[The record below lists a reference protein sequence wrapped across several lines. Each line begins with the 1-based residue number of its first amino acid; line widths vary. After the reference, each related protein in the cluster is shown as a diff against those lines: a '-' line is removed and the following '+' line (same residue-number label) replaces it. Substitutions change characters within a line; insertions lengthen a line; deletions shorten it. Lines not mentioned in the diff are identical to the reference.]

1 MSPSPLIGSS
11 SSVAPEEVLPAGMAS
26 RSSRIPG
33 FYQLSAE
40 ERLQA
45 LARYAD
51 LDGQEID
58 FLRTAAALTPEKADK
73 MVENAIGI
81 HAMPLGLGLNF
92 FINGRDYLVPMAIE
106 EASVVASASYSAK
119 LIREA
124 GGFIAGSSGRIMIG
138 QIQVVHCPNL
148 EVARQ
153 ELLDRADELIELA
166 NRAYPSMAERGG
178 GARELEVRILG
189 AGSSEGRAA
198 AAGRG
203 AAAAV
208 PMLVAQF
215 YIDTQDAMG
224 ANVINTMMEA
234 VAPVIEEFTGGRVYL
249 RILSNLTD
257 RCLAWSQV
265 VLPPRVLKTGHLSG
279 EDVVEGILMAQAF
292 ADADPYR
299 AATHNKGVMNGID
312 AVVIATGNDWRAIE
326 AGCHAYAARDGQ
338 YGAMTHWSRDG
349 QGNLV
354 GRIELP
360 MAVGTAGVVRSN
372 PASALALKI
381 LGVETARELA
391 EVIVS
396 VGLAQ
401 NLAAIKAL
409 ATEGI
414 QKGHM
419 ALHARNVAMSA
430 GARGDEVEEIAL
442 AMVQSREIR
451 LAKAL
456 ELLNRKR

>member
-1 MSPSPLIGSS
+1 MTTAQSASI
-11 SSVAPEEVLPAGMAS
+11 APVETTEQAEARSADNLAMAS

-40 ERLQA
+40 DRLQA
-45 LARYAD
+45 LARHAQLEPGEVD
-51 LDGQEID
+51 L
-58 FLRTAAALTPEKADK
+58 LRRATGLTPGQADK
-73 MVENAIGI
+73 MVENALGI
-81 HAMPLGLGLNF
+81 HGLPLGLGLNF
-92 FINGRDYLVPMAIE
+92 FINGKDYLVPMAIE
-106 EASVVASASYSAK
+106 EASVVASASYAAK

-124 GGFIAGSSGRIMIG
+124 GGFTAGSSGRIMIG

-148 EVARQ
+148 EAARK
-153 ELLDRADELIELA
+153 ELLSRADELIELA
-166 NRAYPSMAERGG
+166 NHQYPSMAQRGG
-178 GARELEVRILG
+178 GARDLEVRILNDR
-189 AGSSEGRAA
+189 AGPGKI
-198 AAGRG
+198 
-203 AAAAV
+203 

-224 ANVINTMMEA
+224 ANVINTMMEG

-265 VLPPRVLKTGHLSG
+265 VIPPRILKTGHLSG
-279 EDVVEGILMAQAF
+279 EEVVEGILMAQAF

-299 AATHNKGVMNGID
+299 ATTHNKGVMNGVD
-312 AVVIATGNDWRAIE
+312 AVIIATGNDWRAIE
-326 AGCHAYAARDGQ
+326 AGCHAYAARNGQ
-338 YGAMTHWSRDG
+338 YGPMTQWTKDA

-381 LGVETARELA
+381 LGVQGARELA
-391 EVIVS
+391 EVVVS

-430 GARGDEVEEIAL
+430 GALGDEVEAIAL

-451 LAKAL
+451 LAKAQ
-456 ELLNRKR
+456 ELLAQIR